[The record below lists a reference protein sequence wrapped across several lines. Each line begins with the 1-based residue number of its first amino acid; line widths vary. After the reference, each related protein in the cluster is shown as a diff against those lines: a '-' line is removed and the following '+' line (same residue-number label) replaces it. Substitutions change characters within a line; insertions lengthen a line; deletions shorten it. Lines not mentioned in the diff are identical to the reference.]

1 MDEVA
6 VDAPGV
12 TDEGSDRRNL
22 LLEAIGISTA
32 ERVN

>member
-1 MDEVA
+1 MADK

-22 LLEAIGISTA
+22 LLEDIGTSMPK
-32 ERVN
+32 EL